1 MIKKAQKS
9 DKISKKEFDDWYA
22 ITLKAFGKIWLV
34 VFVVE
39 MFLFFFFKPNEEC
52 SRLRY
57 FWLFIVKPSGI
68 QGIAL
73 LGVKLYSKCKKKYFR
88 KIQLS
93 LSTIFLVSV
102 YCAAAIWIHT
112 SVRLMTMLLMLPLI
126 ITTLYKSNILMW
138 VQLAI
143 CVFIFVMYE
152 LYFYPNSPYLPPLNS
167 LINISIFFGSV
178 LVELALIQQVQAY
191 VEIMERKADHD
202 SMTGLYNHK
211 AFYEELER
219 DKNLYEKNGTSFI
232 LLVMD
237 IDKFKNVNDTYGH
250 ALGDQV
256 ICRLAEILKQMKQM
270 DFCARYGGE
279 EFAVIMMGYTL
290 QDAVAAAEELR
301 KTFEASA
308 FETKLGKKQFTISIG
323 VAEYG
328 ENYREGDKL
337 FQQADNL
344 LYRAKETGRNRV
356 CY

>member
-1 MIKKAQKS
+1 MIKKIRKS
-9 DKISKKEFDDWYA
+9 DKISKKEFDDWYE
-22 ITLKAFGKIWLV
+22 ITLRAFEKIWIVL
-34 VFVVE
+34 FAIE
-39 MFLFFFFKPNEEC
+39 MFLFVFFKPNEDC

-73 LGVKLYSKCKKKYFR
+73 LSVILYSRCKKENFR
-88 KIQLS
+88 KMQLS
-93 LSTIFLVSV
+93 LSTIYLVSV

-138 VQLAI
+138 VQLII

-152 LYFYPNSPYLPPLNS
+152 VYFYPNSPYLPPLNS
-167 LINISIFFGSV
+167 FINISIFFGSV
-178 LVELALIQQVQAY
+178 LVELFLIRQVQAY

-219 DKNLYEKNGTSFI
+219 DKSLYDKNGRTFI

-237 IDKFKNVNDTYGH
+237 IDLFKSVNDTYGH

-256 ICRLAEILKQMKQM
+256 ICKLADLLKEMKEI

-279 EFAVIMMGYTL
+279 EFAGIVTGYTL
-290 QDAVAAAEELR
+290 EEAVEAAEELR
-301 KTFEASA
+301 KSFATSD

-323 VAEYG
+323 VAEYNGSYTGG
-328 ENYREGDKL
+328 EEL
-337 FQQADNL
+337 FQQADSL
-344 LYRAKETGRNRV
+344 LYRAKKTGRNRV